1 MEGGLRVSPTA
12 RALMNTLSS
21 ACSHVQPS
29 HKRICTCSTSR
40 PGATLLFLGIQVDLQ
55 ASTLQRPPFF
65 STSSRC
71 TSFRR
76 GHLNGVSISFAIA
89 VSSTGPAMAGV
100 WCVCRTRR
108 LFDFA
113 FQRVVAEND
122 DLSIEDSESC
132 STRRRKASHHISGI
146 TT

>member
-1 MEGGLRVSPTA
+1 MEGGPRVSPTA

-40 PGATLLFLGIQVDLQ
+40 LGATLLFLGIQVDLQ

-76 GHLNGVSISFAIA
+76 GHLIFRNSGEFDWASDGWRV
-89 VSSTGPAMAGV
+89 VCLPDQTLVRLCVSTGGSLKMMTCPS
-100 WCVCRTRR
+100 RTRS
-108 LFDFA
+108 LA
-113 FQRVVAEND
+113 VPAEGK
-122 DLSIEDSESC
+122 LV
-132 STRRRKASHHISGI
+132 
-146 TT
+146 TTFRG